1 MTTYHES
8 IDTQLVVKL
17 GGGKFETA
25 AYFPLLDQLF
35 EALKQTATL
44 PIPARIMKPKHAPR
58 WLSHNC
64 HLFHDKARA
73 IVEAWKLDRG
83 VYFDTI
89 NDWQFHKR
97 GQA

>member
-8 IDTQLVVKL
+8 IDPVLVATL
-17 GGGKFETA
+17 GHGEHESS

-35 EALKQTATL
+35 EAIRVAKIIQ
-44 PIPARIMKPKHAPR
+44 PKHAPR

-97 GQA
+97 GQV